1 MDVENEIVMILH
13 NDDGDGDGGE
23 RLDQHGN
30 GALWAYKSVS
40 LLSLSLSVYGFR
52 FLT

>member
-13 NDDGDGDGGE
+13 NDDGDGGE

-40 LLSLSLSVYGFR
+40 LLSLSLSLSVYGFR